1 MVITMR
7 AEKISL
13 TSYRKI
19 LQPLCEVLL
28 KKTRYTRKTRK
39 AKNQKVRKNEF
50 SPNKG
55 NRKLLHILQVGDF
68 LNTYPVKLVRLA
80 IILKR
85 RFSCR

>member
-1 MVITMR
+1 MR
-7 AEKISL
+7 AEKISV

-28 KKTRYTRKTRK
+28 KKTSYTSYTSYT
-39 AKNQKVRKNEF
+39 KNQKTKKAEF

-55 NRKLLHILQVGDF
+55 NRKLLYMLQVGDF
-68 LNTYPVKLVRLA
+68 LNTYPVKLVTLA